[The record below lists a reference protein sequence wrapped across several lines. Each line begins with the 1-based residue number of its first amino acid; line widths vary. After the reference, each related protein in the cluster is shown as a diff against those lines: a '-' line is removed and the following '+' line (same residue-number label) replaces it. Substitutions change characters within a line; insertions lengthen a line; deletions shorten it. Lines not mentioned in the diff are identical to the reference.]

1 MEYWVYILRCAD
13 GSLYTGIAA
22 DVDRRAAVHN
32 SGRGAKYTRSRL
44 PVEVVY
50 RQACPDKGTALRR
63 EYAIKRLRRRDKLA
77 LIADYQ
83 GKLGSFMKK
92 AAFIGAGNMGGAL
105 IQAACQ
111 ALGPD
116 QVVITDHAY
125 AKAQELAGKLGCTAV
140 QTNQEALKQ
149 AEYVFLCVKPQVMEG
164 VVKEL
169 APALAEQP
177 DTVLVTIAAG
187 IQIATLRGWL
197 GELNFSPAILRIMP
211 NTPASIGQGM
221 LALTGEPD
229 AREEHYQAV
238 EAILAKAGRVERL
251 TEGQIDAFSA
261 IAGCGPAFVYPFI
274 EALADGGVKVGL
286 PRQQAV
292 VYAAQMV
299 LGSAAMVLE
308 SGKHPGQLKDEVC
321 SPGGSTIAGVAAL
334 EARAFRSAA
343 IEAVE
348 AAYHKTVDLG
358 KV

>member
-1 MEYWVYILRCAD
+1 MAYWVYILRCAD
-13 GSLYTGIAA
+13 GTLYTGTAA
-22 DVDRRAAVHN
+22 DVDRRAAAHN
-32 SGRGAKYTRSRL
+32 RGKGAKYTRSRL

-50 RQACPDKGTALRR
+50 REPCSDKGAALRR
-63 EYAIKRLRRRDKLA
+63 EYAIKRLRRQDKLA
-77 LIADYQ
+77 LISYFQ
-83 GKLGSFMKK
+83 GKLGSTLKK

-111 ALGPD
+111 AIGPE
-116 QVVITDHAY
+116 QVIITDHSHTKAETL
-125 AKAQELAGKLGCTAV
+125 AQELGCTVAAD
-140 QTNQEALKQ
+140 NRDALSQ

-164 VVKEL
+164 VVKDL
-169 APALAEQP
+169 VPALASKP

-197 GELNFSPAILRIMP
+197 SELPFSPTILRIMP
-211 NTPASIGQGM
+211 NTPASIGMGM
-221 LALTGEPD
+221 LALTGGPEVQE
-229 AREEHYQAV
+229 AHYQAV

-251 TEGQIDAFSA
+251 TEAQIDAFSA
-261 IAGCGPAFVYPFI
+261 VAGCGPAFVYPFI

-286 PRQQAV
+286 PRQQAM

-299 LGSAAMVLE
+299 LGSAALVLE

-348 AAYHKTVDLG
+348 AAYRRTVELG

>member
-1 MEYWVYILRCAD
+1 MAMEYWVYILRCAD
-13 GSLYTGIAA
+13 GSLYTGTAA
-22 DVDRRAAVHN
+22 DVNKRVAVHN

-50 RQACPDKGTALRR
+50 REACPDKGVALRR
-63 EYAIKRLRRRDKLA
+63 EYAIKQLRRQDKLA
-77 LIADYQ
+77 LIANYQ
-83 GKLGSFMKK
+83 RKLGSFMKK

-111 ALGPD
+111 AIGPD
-116 QVVITDHAY
+116 QVVITDHDF
-125 AKAQELAGKLGCTAV
+125 AKAEELAGKLGCTAV
-140 QTNQEALKQ
+140 QDNGDALWQ

-164 VVKEL
+164 VVKAL
-169 APALAEQP
+169 VPALREKP

-197 GELNFSPAILRIMP
+197 GDCSPAILRIMP
-211 NTPASIGQGM
+211 NTPASIGMGM

-251 TEGQIDAFSA
+251 AEGQIDAFSA
-261 IAGCGPAFVYPFI
+261 VAGCGPAFVYPFI
-274 EALADGGVKVGL
+274 EALADGAVKVGL
-286 PRQQAV
+286 PRQQAM

-334 EARAFRSAA
+334 EKNGFRSAA
-343 IEAVE
+343 IQAVE
-348 AAYHKTVDLG
+348 AAWRKSAELG
-358 KV
+358 RQ

>member
-13 GSLYTGIAA
+13 GTLYTGTAA
-22 DVDRRAAVHN
+22 DVDRRLAAHN
-32 SGRGAKYTRSRL
+32 CGRGAKYTRSRR
-44 PVEVVY
+44 PAEVVY
-50 RQACPDKGTALRR
+50 REACPDKGAALRR
-63 EYAIKRLRRRDKLA
+63 EYAIKQLRRRDKLA
-77 LIADYQ
+77 LIADYE
-83 GKLGSFMKK
+83 GRLGSHMKK

-105 IQAACQ
+105 IRAACE
-111 ALGPD
+111 AVGPE
-116 QVVITDHAY
+116 QVVITDHAW
-125 AKAQELAGKLGCTAV
+125 AKAEELAGQLGCTAV
-140 QTNQEALKQ
+140 RDNGEALGQ

-164 VVKEL
+164 VVKAL
-169 APALAEQP
+169 VPALAAKP

-197 GELNFSPAILRIMP
+197 GELDFSPAILRIMP
-211 NTPASIGQGM
+211 NTPAAIGMGM
-221 LALTGEPD
+221 LALTAEPG
-229 AREEHYQAV
+229 AKEAHYQAV

-251 TEGQIDAFSA
+251 AEGQMDAFSA
-261 IAGCGPAFVYPFI
+261 VAGCGPAFVYPFI
-274 EALADGGVKVGL
+274 EALADGAVKVGL
-286 PRQQAV
+286 PRSQAM

-299 LGSAAMVLE
+299 LGSAALVLE

>member
-1 MEYWVYILRCAD
+1 MTMGYWVYILRCAD
-13 GSLYTGIAA
+13 GSLYTGTAA
-22 DVDRRAAVHN
+22 DVDKRAAVHN
-32 SGRGAKYTRSRL
+32 RGKGAKYTRSRL

-50 RQACPDKGTALRR
+50 REGCPDKGAALRR
-63 EYAIKRLRRRDKLA
+63 EYAIKQLRRQDKLA

-83 GKLGSFMKK
+83 GKLGSCMKK

-105 IQAACQ
+105 IQAACE
-111 ALGPD
+111 ALGPE

-125 AKAQELAGKLGCTAV
+125 AKAEELAGKLGCTAV
-140 QTNQEALKQ
+140 QDNGEALRQ

-164 VVKEL
+164 VVKAL
-169 APALAEQP
+169 VPALREKP

-197 GELNFSPAILRIMP
+197 GDCSPAILRIMP
-211 NTPASIGQGM
+211 NTPAAIGMGM
-221 LALTGEPD
+221 LALTGEPE
-229 AREEHYQAV
+229 AKEEHYQAV

-261 IAGCGPAFVYPFI
+261 VAGCGPAFVYPFI
-274 EALADGGVKVGL
+274 EALADGAVKVGL
-286 PRQQAV
+286 PRQQAM

-348 AAYHKTVDLG
+348 AAYRKTVDLG

>member
-1 MEYWVYILRCAD
+1 MAYWVYILRCAD
-13 GSLYTGIAA
+13 GTLYTGTAA

-32 SGRGAKYTRSRL
+32 RGKGAKYTRSRL

-50 RQACPDKGTALRR
+50 RESCPHKGAALSR
-63 EYAIKRLRRRDKLA
+63 EYAIKQLSRRDKLA
-77 LIADYQ
+77 LISQYER
-83 GKLGSFMKK
+83 KLGSCMKK

-111 ALGPD
+111 AMGAD
-116 QVVITDHAY
+116 QVIITNRSA
-125 AKAQELAGKLGCTAV
+125 AKAQALADSCSCTVAADN
-140 QTNQEALKQ
+140 TSAARE

-169 APALAEQP
+169 APALRDKP
-177 DTVLVTIAAG
+177 DTVLVSIAAG
-187 IQIATLRGWL
+187 LQIATLRQWL
-197 GELNFSPAILRIMP
+197 GLPNPILRIMP
-211 NTPASIGQGM
+211 NTPASIGMGM

-238 EAILAKAGRVERL
+238 ETILARAGRVERL
-251 TEGQIDAFSA
+251 AEHQMDAFSA
-261 IAGCGPAFVYPFI
+261 VAGCGPAFVYPFI

-286 PRQQAV
+286 PRSQAM

-299 LGSAAMVLE
+299 LGSAALVLE

-321 SPGGSTIAGVAAL
+321 SPGGSTIAGVAVL
-334 EARAFRSAA
+334 EERAFRSAA
-343 IEAVE
+343 IQAVE
-348 AAYHKTVDLG
+348 AAYHRNVELG

>member
-1 MEYWVYILRCAD
+1 MAYWVYILWCAD
-13 GSLYTGIAA
+13 HTLYTGTAA

-32 SGRGAKYTRSRL
+32 RGKGAKYTRSRL

-50 RQACPDKGTALRR
+50 REPCPDKGAALRR
-63 EYAIKRLRRRDKLA
+63 EYAIKQLSRRDKLA
-77 LIADYQ
+77 LISYYQ
-83 GKLGSFMKK
+83 GKLGSTMKK

-111 ALGPD
+111 AIGPE
-116 QVVITDHAY
+116 QVIVSNRSAER
-125 AKAQELAGKLGCTAV
+125 AQTLAAACGCAV
-140 QTNQEALKQ
+140 AADNAAAAREA
-149 AEYVFLCVKPQVMEG
+149 AYVFLCVKPQVMEG

-169 APALAEQP
+169 VPVLRDRP
-177 DTVLVTIAAG
+177 DTVLISIAAG
-187 IQIATLRGWL
+187 IQISTLQGWL
-197 GELNFSPAILRIMP
+197 RELPFSPVILRILP
-211 NTPASIGQGM
+211 NTPASIGMGM
-221 LALTGEPD
+221 LALTGGSEVQED
-229 AREEHYQAV
+229 HYQAV

-251 TEGQIDAFSA
+251 TETQIDAFSA
-261 IAGCGPAFVYPFI
+261 VAGCGPAFVYPFI

-286 PRQQAV
+286 PRQQAM

-299 LGSAAMVLE
+299 LGSAALVLE

-334 EARAFRSAA
+334 EARAFRSAV

-348 AAYHKTVDLG
+348 AAYRRTVELG

>member
-1 MEYWVYILRCAD
+1 MAYWVYILRCAD
-13 GSLYTGIAA
+13 GTLYTGTAA

-32 SGRGAKYTRSRL
+32 RGKGAKYTRSRL

-50 RQACPDKGTALRR
+50 RESCPHKGAALSR
-63 EYAIKRLRRRDKLA
+63 EYAIKQLSRRDKLA
-77 LIADYQ
+77 LISQYER
-83 GKLGSFMKK
+83 KLGSCMKK

-111 ALGPD
+111 AMGAD
-116 QVVITDHAY
+116 QVIITNRSA
-125 AKAQELAGKLGCTAV
+125 AKAQALADSCGCTVAADN
-140 QTNQEALKQ
+140 TSAARE

-169 APALAEQP
+169 APALRDKP
-177 DTVLVTIAAG
+177 DTVLVSIAAG
-187 IQIATLRGWL
+187 LQIATLRQWL
-197 GELNFSPAILRIMP
+197 GLPNPILRIMP
-211 NTPASIGQGM
+211 NTPASIGMGM

-238 EAILAKAGRVERL
+238 EAILARAGRVERL
-251 TEGQIDAFSA
+251 AEHQMDAFSA
-261 IAGCGPAFVYPFI
+261 VAGCGPAFVYPFI

-286 PRQQAV
+286 PRSQAM

-299 LGSAAMVLE
+299 LGSAALVLE

-334 EARAFRSAA
+334 EARALRSAA

-348 AAYHKTVDLG
+348 AAYHRNVELG